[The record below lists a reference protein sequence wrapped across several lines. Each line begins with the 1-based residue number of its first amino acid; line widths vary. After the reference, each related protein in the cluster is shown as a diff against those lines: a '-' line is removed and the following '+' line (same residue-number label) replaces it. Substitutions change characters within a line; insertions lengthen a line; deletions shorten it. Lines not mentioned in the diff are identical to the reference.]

1 MCGGANV
8 TLFSLLV
15 DVILSVSLLTGSQTR
30 PGTSA
35 VRRDRSNQRHS
46 EREEA
51 AGLQGGDHRWRGRA
65 HSHPGN
71 VTGSCGYHGYDG
83 SADTDCAGGQDLCE

>member
-1 MCGGANV
+1 M
-8 TLFSLLV
+8 TLSSLLV
-15 DVILSVSLLTGSQTR
+15 DVILSVTLLTGSQVR

-35 VRRDRSNQRHS
+35 ARRDRSNQRHS

-51 AGLQGGDHRWRGRA
+51 AGLQGGDHRRRGRA

-71 VTGSCGYHGYDG
+71 VRGSCGYHGD
-83 SADTDCAGGQDLCE
+83 ACVDTDSAGGQDFA